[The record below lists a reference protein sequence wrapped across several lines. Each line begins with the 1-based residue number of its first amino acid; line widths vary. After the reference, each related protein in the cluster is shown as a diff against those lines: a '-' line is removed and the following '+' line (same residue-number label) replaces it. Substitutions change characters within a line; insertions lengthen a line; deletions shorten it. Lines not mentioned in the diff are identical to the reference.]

1 MSQMVILDRIKIG
14 KRLDRTGYKKDK
26 LFTYVPD
33 SYKKG
38 NLNIWAQ
45 HIYKENSK
53 RYGIA

>member
-1 MSQMVILDRIKIG
+1 MVILDRIKIG